1 MPHADR
7 PEDECHILFRLHQ
20 VFSITEDVGASVLGC
35 GLYLEAATVNH
46 SCSPNATQ
54 TFNGLALALR
64 CTRPVA
70 KGEEITIG
78 ITELHRP
85 SRIRQEVLRASYFFE
100 CRCERC
106 DSQSTLE
113 EDQGLEGYAC
123 RNKSCSGVCGNF
135 NLATGCISC
144 RACGDSWLTEKAER
158 KLVAVQNL
166 LEHGKVIVRRGQGV
180 EGRTCLEGALARAA
194 CLHHG
199 NWLLSEIYAELV
211 SACLELEVKE

>member
-1 MPHADR
+1 M
-7 PEDECHILFRLHQ
+7 LYQ

-35 GLYLEAATVNH
+35 GLYLEAATANH
-46 SCSPNATQ
+46 SCSPNAAQ
-54 TFNGLALALR
+54 TFDGLTLALR

-70 KGEEITIG
+70 KGEEIMIG

-85 SRIRQEVLRASYFFE
+85 SRIRQEALRADYFFE

-106 DSQSTLE
+106 DSQSTFK

-123 RNKSCSGVCGNF
+123 RNKSCSGVCVNF
-135 NLATGCISC
+135 NLTTGFISC
-144 RACGDSWLTEKAER
+144 RACEDSWLAEKIER
-158 KLVAVQNL
+158 KLLAVQNL
-166 LEHGKVIVRRGQGV
+166 LKHGKAIVRRGQGV
-180 EGRTCLEGALARAA
+180 EGRKCLEGALERAA

-211 SACLELEVKE
+211 SACLELEVTK